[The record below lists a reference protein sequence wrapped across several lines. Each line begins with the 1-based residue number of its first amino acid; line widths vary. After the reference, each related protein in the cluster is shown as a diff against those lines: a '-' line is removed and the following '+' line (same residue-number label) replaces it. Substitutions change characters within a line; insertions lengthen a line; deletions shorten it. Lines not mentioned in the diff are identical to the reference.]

1 MAGGYEGTVQQFT
14 DANAKVVGVKEQIEG
29 DLKSLYGQL
38 TELESAWRGTAKSA
52 FDQLMVRFT
61 EDEKKLNQALQ
72 GIAEQLRAAGS
83 QYEESE
89 SSQQDSFSNI
99 SNTLG

>member
-61 EDEKKLNQALQ
+61 EDEKKLNQALA

-89 SSQQDSFSNI
+89 QSQQDSFSNI